1 MSSCQ
6 CCLTP
11 HPLSLVER
19 FNLSIQTIKLIR
31 RNCSI
36 YENILLD
43 EYEHLERLSS
53 NLNKYL
59 MLFSTKS
66 NQILSYLRQVTIQLN
81 NRFETSMKFLNRFE
95 CLTIKCSTWLKTN
108 STKSIHSQLKYY
120 RKKFDFFNNSMEQN
134 FYKNYLGKTFSHDFS
149 IFQINYQQLSLQM
162 DSIEREHIK
171 LFFEGI
177 QLFSLLISLE
187 NNDKISSIINV
198 DQIISEWKDKNKV
211 HITWLPDEHQQNK
224 NRPLLALE
232 NNVKQTSSDIEI
244 KAIDD
249 CSNSSQDK
257 YAIESNL
264 SWSFTIA
271 NKQEDLSV
279 S

>member
-1 MSSCQ
+1 
-6 CCLTP
+6 
-11 HPLSLVER
+11 
-19 FNLSIQTIKLIR
+19 
-31 RNCSI
+31 
-36 YENILLD
+36 
-43 EYEHLERLSS
+43 
-53 NLNKYL
+53 
-59 MLFSTKS
+59 
-66 NQILSYLRQVTIQLN
+66 
-81 NRFETSMKFLNRFE
+81 
-95 CLTIKCSTWLKTN
+95 
-108 STKSIHSQLKYY
+108 
-120 RKKFDFFNNSMEQN
+120 
-134 FYKNYLGKTFSHDFS
+134 
-149 IFQINYQQLSLQM
+149 M

-232 NNVKQTSSDIEI
+232 NNVKQTSSDIKI